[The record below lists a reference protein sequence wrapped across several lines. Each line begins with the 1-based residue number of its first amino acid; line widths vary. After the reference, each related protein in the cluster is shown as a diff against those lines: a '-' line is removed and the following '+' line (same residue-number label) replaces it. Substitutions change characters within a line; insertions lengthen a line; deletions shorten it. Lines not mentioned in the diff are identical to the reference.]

1 MIPVINQIEESRKD
15 GRFIVGIN
23 GVDTSGKTTFTQKLK
38 EDLEKKGYHVETLSV
53 DDFHNESKIRYK
65 NSDAIEG
72 YINDA
77 FDLVNLEMFLD
88 DIKNKKIEKKRFK
101 HLDLDTD
108 KFSKTKDYF
117 FRKDTIILLEGVLL
131 YRPPIEKYIDLK
143 IFLDISFEEVLKRA
157 EKRDVPKYGIEF
169 LEKYKK
175 KYIPIQKRYL
185 KENNVKEKCDIIIDN
200 TDFENPKIME

>member
-1 MIPVINQIEESRKD
+1 MISVLKEVESNIKD
-15 GRFIVGIN
+15 GRFIIGVN
-23 GVDTSGKTTFTQKLK
+23 GVDTSGKTTFTKNLK
-38 EDLEKKGYHVETLSV
+38 KHLENRGYHVESV
-53 DDFHNESKIRYK
+53 SIDDFHNESKIRYQ
-65 NSDAIEG
+65 NSDPVEG

-77 FDLVNLEMFLD
+77 FDLASLEQFLD
-88 DIKNKKIEKKRFK
+88 EIKNKKIENKRFK
-101 HLDLDTD
+101 HLDLDTN

-117 FRKDTIILLEGVLL
+117 FRDDTIVLLEGVLL

-175 KYIPIQKRYL
+175 KYIPIQKKYL

-200 TDFENPKIME
+200 NDYKCPIIL

>member
-1 MIPVINQIEESRKD
+1 MKSIVKEIFGKKKE

-23 GVDTSGKTTFTQKLK
+23 GVDTSGKTTFTKELK
-38 EDLEKKGYHVETLSV
+38 KYLEIEGHHVESLSI
-53 DDFHNESKIRYK
+53 DDFHNESKIRYR
-65 NSDAIEG
+65 NSDPVEG

-77 FDLVNLEMFLD
+77 FDLVNLEHFLD
-88 DIKNKKIEKKRFK
+88 EIKNKKIENKRVK
-101 HLDLDTD
+101 HLDLETD

-117 FRKDTIILLEGVLL
+117 FRNDTIVLLEGVLL
-131 YRPPIEKYIDLK
+131 YRPPIEKYVDLK

-157 EKRDVPKYGIEF
+157 KKRDIPKYGIEF

-175 KYIPIQKRYL
+175 KYIPIQKKYL

-200 TDFENPKIME
+200 NDYNNPKIME